1 MYKIAKELKQM
12 KKIVV
17 LLMVVGVLVSFSACK
32 GKEVSNNGAGDK
44 GTNIEAP
51 KENEQEENNETD
63 NKAEDKEDNTDGSDN
78 SEVVTEGQPKEK
90 LLKSA
95 YEGKIDGIEF
105 GIGDKGTD
113 IIGKMGEPDESDYF
127 LGGFYLSYDD
137 IMFLT
142 NGYDETGKVVSILFF
157 DKNAEVFGI
166 KLGLTTKEIEKVLG
180 TADEVISAKDNEQ
193 SELYMDNWTTR
204 YKLGSYELTF
214 VHEDKDGPVEWFS
227 LWQK

>member
-1 MYKIAKELKQM
+1 M
-12 KKIVV
+12 KKIVA

-32 GKEVSNNGAGDK
+32 SKEVSNKGTGDK
-44 GTNIEAP
+44 GTSIEAP
-51 KENEQEENNETD
+51 KENDQEENNELD
-63 NKAEDKEDNTDGSDN
+63 NEDEANNTDESDN
-78 SEVVTEGQPKEK
+78 SEVVTEEQPKED

-105 GIGDKGTD
+105 GIGDIGTD
-113 IIGKMGEPDESDYF
+113 IIGKWGEPDESDYF

-142 NGYDETGKVVSILFF
+142 NGYDETGEVVSILFF

-166 KLGLTTKEIEKVLG
+166 KLGMTMKEIEKVLG
-180 TADEVISAKDNEQ
+180 TPDETTSLKDNEQ
-193 SELYMDNWTTR
+193 SELYMDNWTTK
-204 YKLGSYELTF
+204 YKLGNYELTF